1 MEIFLG
7 SFVIFYVSAAALM
20 LGQFSCRAPT
30 SGSCSSS
37 GHCSHAG
44 SCKLDCEFRRSRELH
59 GGDQ

>member
-1 MEIFLG
+1 MEIFIG
-7 SFVIFYVSAAALM
+7 SFVIFLISAAALM
-20 LGQFSCRAPT
+20 LGQFFGRAPI

-44 SCKLDCEFRRSRELH
+44 ACKLDCEFRRSRERH